1 MRHERTNSRFTRSV
15 PAQRFYHNGASKNAP
30 SSVRS
35 ANYAAG
41 TTLVA
46 AKTPPAAPPGLGFI
60 ARRKE
65 DAGLGGWRRGGS
77 ACSAIQQRVL
87 NDLTRATLASG
98 VEWLPGLVG
107 GCGPG
112 PFQRTVR
119 ELLGRGCLLGLSEA
133 PSLVPRVT
141 KILTE
146 RGT

>member
-1 MRHERTNSRFTRSV
+1 MSQIASFIDEHRDEHGVEPICSTLTEAEVPIAQLRSG
-15 PAQRFYHNGASKNAP
+15 HNLGGSKDSTGRA
-30 SSVRS
+30 
-35 ANYAAG
+35 
-41 TTLVA
+41 
-46 AKTPPAAPPGLGFI
+46 PGLGFI
-60 ARRKE
+60 ARRTE

-87 NDLTRATLASG
+87 NDLTRAMLASG

-112 PFQRTVR
+112 PRQRTVR

-146 RGT
+146 RGK